1 MSLENDAQKWKKSI
15 EKITALDPSGEILA
29 EAKNYFVKI
38 VGQIDDN
45 DYNPE
50 DVKRTL
56 KLLRGR
62 AARLSG
68 KEIGTYL
75 SLFIRISEKYMTKDK
90 ASQDSFIETV
100 KSVISADLDD
110 SELERDGDEE
120 NDTTPLTVST
130 PSLDNPVG
138 NESATNQRFGEPR
151 QESVVNRGD
160 SANTVSST
168 SNEDDD
174 KIGFGGGCCSII
186 FAIGLGLLGY
196 YLYSH
201 DWTISG
207 IAIIA
212 FAVLIVLGVL
222 GMAISWMVEHKAASI
237 VLVVLALGI
246 SAGVISNCNSTSS
259 NSSSTQNTAKPL
271 TAASVIQQLNQQP
284 ENVQVNNNVPKGQMT
299 DSRDGRSY
307 KTIVIGNQTW
317 MAENLN
323 FPHRNSRCFKD
334 NFDYCYKY
342 GRLYTWDDAKV
353 SCPNGWHLPSA
364 KEFTMLFTE
373 VGGQSTAGHK
383 LKSSIGW
390 NGTGGGTDTFGFSAL
405 PGGYWNSTGFYDN
418 NGSEANF
425 WTSSED
431 DRSIAYYLLLSSG
444 NGGAS
449 IRYDTKEYGFSVRC
463 VKD

>member
-90 ASQDSFIETV
+90 ASQDSFTETV

-120 NDTTPLTVST
+120 NDITPLTVST
-130 PSLDNPVG
+130 SSLDNPVG
-138 NESATNQRFGEPR
+138 NESATNHQFGEPR

-186 FAIGLGLLGY
+186 FAIGLGLLGF

-237 VLVVLALGI
+237 VLAVLALGI
-246 SAGVISNCNSTSS
+246 GAGVISNCNSTSS

-284 ENVQVNNNVPKGQMT
+284 ENVQVNNNIPKGQMT

-390 NGTGGGTDTFGFSAL
+390 KGNGGGTDTFGFSAL